1 MNLYKHV
8 APLASLEL
16 GLIFKEK
23 SLRMIDEE
31 DADIETPPNGIKSS
45 KKKFDKKRH
54 SKNTVDSSDEIESML
69 TLSETYLTRATNN
82 YSHYLNETVIHMR
95 SYNAMTIVQ
104 ECRKRRSLKERGGGK
119 NLKSR
124 GSIASLL
131 LI

>member
-1 MNLYKHV
+1 M

-23 SLRMIDEE
+23 SLRMVDEE
-31 DADIETPPNGIKSS
+31 DVNIETPPNRRKSS
-45 KKKFDKKRH
+45 NTKFDKKKH
-54 SKNTVDSSDEIESML
+54 SKHTVDSNDDIESML

-95 SYNAMTIVQ
+95 SYNAMTIIQ

-119 NLKSR
+119 NLKSH